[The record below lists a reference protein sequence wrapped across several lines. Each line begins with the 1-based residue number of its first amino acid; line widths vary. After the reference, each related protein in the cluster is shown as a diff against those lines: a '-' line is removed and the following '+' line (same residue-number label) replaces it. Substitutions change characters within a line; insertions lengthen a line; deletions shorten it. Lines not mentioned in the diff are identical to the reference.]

1 MKTNKTSIY
10 ISSELYAYGVREVVI
25 SPGSRSTPLA
35 IAFEDILILRH
46 GYILMNVVQRFALG
60 LIKGSERPVAIL
72 CTSGTAAANYTP
84 AIAESQISRIPLIV
98 LTSDRPHEL
107 RSVGHHKQL
116 IKLICSQIM
125 LIFNLICL

>member
-1 MKTNKTSIY
+1 
-10 ISSELYAYGVREVVI
+10 
-25 SPGSRSTPLA
+25 
-35 IAFEDILILRH
+35 
-46 GYILMNVVQRFALG
+46 MNVVQRFCFRLN
-60 LIKGSERPVAIL
+60 KGSERPVAIL

-107 RSVGHHKQL
+107 KVWGHHKQL

>member
-1 MKTNKTSIY
+1 
-10 ISSELYAYGVREVVI
+10 
-25 SPGSRSTPLA
+25 
-35 IAFEDILILRH
+35 
-46 GYILMNVVQRFALG
+46 MNVVQRFALG